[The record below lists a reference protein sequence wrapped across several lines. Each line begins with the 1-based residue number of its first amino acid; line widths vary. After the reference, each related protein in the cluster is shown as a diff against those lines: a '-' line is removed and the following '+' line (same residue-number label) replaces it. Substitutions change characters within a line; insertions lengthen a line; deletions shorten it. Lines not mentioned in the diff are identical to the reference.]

1 MAEFKQ
7 EHTRLPVSDTR
18 YRSFFDGIPVSLYR
32 TTPTGQF
39 LDVNLAMVQML
50 GYPSR
55 EALLATTL
63 VDHYVNP
70 EDRER
75 WQALLEQEGRARNV
89 EFQIRRGDGT
99 IVWGSNTV
107 RAERDEQGCVLY
119 YEGCLEDISE
129 RKHAEAE
136 REQSLTAKREQ
147 RRMTEAV
154 RQAGAVVSSTLNYKE
169 VLKRIL
175 EQMGQVVPHD
185 TANIM
190 LIEGDQAQVIEGI
203 GYDQFGIQ
211 VRVAPITLNMDKA
224 STLRRMRENGQPKAI
239 PYVERETEW
248 VPARSEQT
256 RIKSYAGAPIRI
268 RSQVVGFLNVNSAR
282 PGFFDQK
289 HAEQLLVF
297 ADQVAIAIENARLY
311 QQAQEEL
318 AERMRAEA
326 ELRRYQKHL
335 ENRNLELEATKND
348 LHRTNAAL
356 QEAMKNLHMIKITA
370 GVYWLQIPEANLF
383 ILCGCPADVVKLMM
397 KKGLI
402 ALTKKDEVP
411 FETGPN
417 AILLSDILIQNG
429 HFSNL
434 AEFPILQILYKQGM
448 LLPNHPNNTGAKPLL
463 IGTQEQVQAQMEY
476 IYRGNYGL
484 HSLEEILA
492 TGIPEDLAKKM
503 MVIKE
508 KFAFG
513 KIHSTEELLEA
524 RIVKDG
530 PVEIRNGVFV
540 QRKGFNQYEFHY
552 KGKSVLINLNLG
564 AYETYES
571 PYPLVFHTIEREYFA
586 VVHTG
591 EGDGWDMNR
600 PCMASLLIYLG
611 KVYLIDAG
619 PKILHILRA
628 LSIDISEIE
637 GIFHTHAHDDHFA
650 GLPSLMRSD
659 HRLKYYATPLVRA
672 AVAKKLSALMSM
684 EEDKFFQYFDVHDL
698 DFETWNDIKG
708 LEVKPMFS
716 PHPVETNIFLFRS
729 LGEDGYK
736 TYAHWAD
743 ISSFK
748 ILRTMVA
755 DEKDLTGISQ
765 EFYETVEANYLTP
778 ADIKKVDIG
787 GGLIHGLASDFKED
801 GSKEIILAHT
811 SARLNESQK
820 EIGSERSFGTV
831 DVLIP
836 ANQMYLR
843 KQAAELL
850 HAYFPHI
857 SLDQLRPLLNAPI
870 VSFNPGTIIQK
881 KGGLTC
887 AIYLILTGTVEFIS
901 TEFRLQNQLSNGCF
915 IGDVSFLQHAPSSG
929 TWRAVSYAQALCFT
943 ASLYNAFLE
952 KHGLYG
958 QIHNI
963 LDNIDFLQKTF
974 LFGEGISYLVQ
985 NKIAQQMV
993 LETYNTHEQIVMN
1006 DSAGLC
1012 LLKQGELQL
1021 LSSSNAVIE
1030 TLNIGDFCGETHLF
1044 FDKQATFIVRTT
1056 RPSEVYHIAKYPL
1069 LEIPIVHWKLLESSA
1084 KRTKIIDDLKG

>member
-7 EHTRLPVSDTR
+7 EHKELPVSDTR

-32 TTPTGQF
+32 MTPAGRY
-39 LDVNLAMVQML
+39 LDVNLAMVEMM

-55 EALLATTL
+55 DVLLAANP

-70 EDRER
+70 EDCER
-75 WQALLEQEGRARNV
+75 WKALLEQEGGVRNV
-89 EFQIRRGDGT
+89 EFQIRRCDGT
-99 IVWGSNTV
+99 IVWVNNRV
-107 RAERDEQGCVLY
+107 RAERDEQGCVLC
-119 YEGCLEDISE
+119 YEGCLEDISA
-129 RKHAEAE
+129 RKRAETE
-136 REQSLTAKREQ
+136 REQSLTVEREQ
-147 RRMTEAV
+147 RRLAEAV
-154 RQAGAVVSSTLNYKE
+154 RQAGAVVTSTLDYEE

-185 TANIM
+185 TANVM
-190 LIEGDQAQVIEGI
+190 LIEGDYAQVIEGI

-211 VRVAPITLNMDKA
+211 VHAVPLTLNMDTTPILKK
-224 STLRRMRENGQPKAI
+224 MRETGQPKAI
-239 PYVERETEW
+239 PYVDRDAGWVYTRPERTL
-248 VPARSEQT
+248 
-256 RIKSYAGAPIRI
+256 IKSFAGAPIRI

-282 PGFFDQK
+282 PGFFDQA

-297 ADQVAIAIENARLY
+297 ADQAAIAIENARLY
-311 QQAQEEL
+311 QQAREEL
-318 AERMRAEA
+318 AERMRAES
-326 ELRRYQKHL
+326 ELRTYQEHL
-335 ENRNLELEATKND
+335 ENRNLELETTKDD
-348 LHRTNAAL
+348 LRQTNAAL
-356 QEAMKNLHMIKITA
+356 QDAMKNLHTMKITN
-370 GVYWLQIPEANLF
+370 GVYWLQIPEAELY

-397 KKGLI
+397 EKGLI

-434 AEFPILQILYKQGM
+434 AEFPVLQMLYKQGM
-448 LLPNHPNNTGAKPLL
+448 ILPKHPNNTGMKPLL
-463 IGTQEQVQAQMEY
+463 IGTQEQVRAQMEY

-492 TGIPEDLAKKM
+492 TGVPKNLAKKM
-503 MVIKE
+503 MDIKV

-513 KIHSTEELLEA
+513 KIRPTEELLDA
-524 RIVKDG
+524 RIIEDG
-530 PVEIRNGVFV
+530 AVEVRNGVFV
-540 QRKGFNQYEFHY
+540 QRKGFNHYEFHY
-552 KGKSVLINLNLG
+552 KGKSVLINLNL
-564 AYETYES
+564 ETHKTYES
-571 PYPLVFHTIEREYFA
+571 PYPLAFHTIEREYFA
-586 VVHTG
+586 VVHSG

-611 KVYLIDAG
+611 KLYLIDAG
-619 PKILHILRA
+619 PNILHVLRA

-650 GLPSLMRSD
+650 GLPTLMRSD

-684 EEDKFFQYFDVHDL
+684 SEDKFSEYFDVQDL
-698 DFETWNDIKG
+698 HFDIWNDIKG

-716 PHPVETNIFLFRS
+716 PHPVETNIFLFRT
-729 LGEDGYK
+729 LGRDGYK

-748 ILRTMVA
+748 TLKTMLA
-755 DEKDLTGISQ
+755 DEKDMNGTSQ

-787 GGLIHGLASDFKED
+787 GGLIHGLASDFQED
-801 GSKEIILAHT
+801 GSQEIILAHT
-811 SARLNESQK
+811 SAILNESQK

-857 SLDQLRPLLNAPI
+857 SFDQLRPLLNAPM

-881 KGGLTC
+881 KGDMTC
-887 AIYLILTGTVEFIS
+887 VIYLILTGTVEFIS
-901 TEFRLQNQLSNGCF
+901 AEFKLQNHLSNGCL
-915 IGDVSFLQHAPSSG
+915 IGDVSFLQHTPSSG
-929 TWRAVSYAQALCFT
+929 TWRAVSYAQALSFT

-958 QIHNI
+958 QINNI

-993 LETYNTHEQIVMN
+993 LETYDKHEQIMMN
-1006 DSAGLC
+1006 DSTGLC

-1021 LSSSNAVIE
+1021 LSSSKAVIE
-1030 TLNIGDFCGETHLF
+1030 TLNIGDFCGEERLF
-1044 FDKQATFIVRTT
+1044 SDKQKTFIVQTT
-1056 RPSEVYHIAKYPL
+1056 KPSEIYRIQDYPV

-1084 KRTKIIDDLKG
+1084 KRTKILDHLNG